1 MWSPGSVIDAED
13 DAVAD
18 LLAASIESLHDY
30 GGWLHPAARL
40 VEREGQLT
48 IECDADEGDLL
59 LRVPRSALLPVRR
72 VNWSSDTTTLSIESI
87 GEWPDAADLG
97 LLLTQV
103 GLHNACAKIPFVA
116 ATHPSAVPS
125 LSDSVVAAM
134 RAIVPSFRQRPMSVA
149 EVFWAT
155 RTFAAPAFTNVPEH
169 VAVPVLDLLD
179 HHADGATPVFDDGF
193 TVRVAHP
200 TGTSQCFL
208 DYGLARDAI
217 EMAVVYGFADASN
230 TQARSAPLRFT
241 HPDTGEVLITD
252 HGRADTGELLPIAV
266 ERDGEVWVVNRLPL
280 ADGEVVDQLTHAGGP
295 SREWSQAMVECA
307 RALNLELLDELD
319 AALSMQAVSPAADVL
334 SAAVHHQRWL
344 LSRDG

>member
-1 MWSPGSVIDAED
+1 MIEADD

-18 LLAASIESLHDY
+18 LLVASIDFLREH

-59 LRVPRSALLPVRR
+59 LRVPRSALLPVHRI
-72 VNWSSDTTTLSIESI
+72 NWSSDTTTLSIESL

-97 LLLTQV
+97 LLLTQI
-103 GLHNACAKIPFVA
+103 GLHNACAKIPFIS
-116 ATHPSAVPS
+116 ATHPSAAPS
-125 LSDSVVAAM
+125 LSESVVAAM
-134 RAIVPSFRQRPMSVA
+134 RALVPSFRQRPMSAA

-155 RTFAAPAFTNVPEH
+155 RTFSAPAFSGAPEP

-179 HHADGATPVFDDGF
+179 HHRRGATPVFDDGF
-193 TVRVAHP
+193 TVSVAHP

-230 TQARSAPLRFT
+230 PLARSAPLRFT
-241 HPDTGEVLITD
+241 HPETGEVLIAD
-252 HGRADTGELLPIAV
+252 HGRVDTGELLPIAV

-280 ADGEVVDQLTHAGGP
+280 VDTEVVDQLTHAGGP

-319 AALSMQAVSPAADVL
+319 AALSMDAVSPATDVL
-334 SAAVHHQRWL
+334 SAAVHHQRRL